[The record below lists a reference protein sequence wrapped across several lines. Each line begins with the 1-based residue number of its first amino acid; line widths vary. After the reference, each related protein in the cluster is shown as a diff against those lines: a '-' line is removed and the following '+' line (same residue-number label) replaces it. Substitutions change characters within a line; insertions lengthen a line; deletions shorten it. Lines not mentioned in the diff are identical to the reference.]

1 MAPITIHSANVTA
14 NNIRITPLSDTV
26 SEEASNSM
34 SIGEPTKGEVFPT
47 IPVHGA
53 YIRIIGDG
61 TLDRFGEWVNKTSAK
76 NQTGTKTLS
85 IEEFEVL
92 TPAVYGMAYDRAV
105 SIPPASRAGELVEIT
120 SWRGINCIVRKESRT
135 VDEWRANHVAVP
147 APPLHPET
155 ESMKD
160 KVARLE
166 REKAKIMR
174 SIHERMVAEGVA
186 RSWCSEFDP
195 ILDSSGLMPRHKDN
209 VITGT
214 MEFTFALSRDY
225 GEASKMLDQIK
236 GNWSSYIPTRELRV
250 VDVRVVEDEVGPI
263 LST

>member
-1 MAPITIHSANVTA
+1 MAPITITA

-61 TLDRFGEWVNKTSAK
+61 TLDRFGEWVDKTSAK